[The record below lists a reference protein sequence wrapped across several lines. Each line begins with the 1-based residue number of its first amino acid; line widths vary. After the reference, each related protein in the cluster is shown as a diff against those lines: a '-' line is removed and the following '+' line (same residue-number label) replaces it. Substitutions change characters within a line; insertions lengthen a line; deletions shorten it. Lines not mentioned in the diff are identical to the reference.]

1 MSQKKLHIP
10 GLIFIALA
18 LTSTNSVGGD
28 INTDVESFR
37 KAIKGPTPEEERQ
50 ALSHKPW
57 FDLYNSIDKK
67 SYDLNCPLFRKIPG
81 IIASQIQLPNGRT
94 ATPATMPKKADD
106 FVLNKLKEI
115 KRDNPHCFIATPQ
128 EPARKVTTS
137 KTEDLPF
144 IGRRTFNFY
153 GGSGTTQV
161 ITITNGGSTTIETV
175 GRESSTIEF
184 SGPYKNP
191 IAIPNTDTAYYIE
204 NNEIFYTTGGEAAT
218 GCKDEETTCS
228 SGLYEIN

>member
-1 MSQKKLHIP
+1 MCKIKLHLP
-10 GLIFIALA
+10 GLILIILALA
-18 LTSTNSVGGD
+18 STNSLGD
-28 INTDVESFR
+28 NIDTAAEELI
-37 KAIKGPTPEEERQ
+37 KAIKGKTPEEERQ

-57 FDLYNSIDKK
+57 FNLYNSIDKN
-67 SYDLNCPLFRKIPG
+67 SYDLNCPLFRRIPG

-94 ATPATMPKKADD
+94 ATPATMPTKADD

-128 EPARKVTTS
+128 ETPREDTTS
-137 KTEDLPF
+137 KIEDLPF
-144 IGRRTFNFY
+144 IGSRTFNFY
-153 GGSGTTQV
+153 GGSGTAYV
-161 ITITNGGSTTIETV
+161 ITIKKGGSTIIKSV

-218 GCKDEETTCS
+218 GCKDEDTACS
-228 SGLYEIN
+228 SALYEIN